1 MKMEDN
7 NLGFKISS
15 YLKSVLGKDLITS
28 DLVAIFEL
36 VKNSFDA
43 RASKVDIYF
52 HESEIIIADNGKG
65 MSYDDLV
72 NKWLFVAYSAKQD
85 GQEDIDYRDA
95 IQSARYAGSKGVGR
109 FSCDRLGS
117 FLTLETRSKFDEE
130 MTNKLFVDWNVFE
143 LDSKEEFK
151 NIPVTYHRLKDS
163 NLNEYCGHATGT
175 LLKITGLRSV
185 WPRSKLL
192 KLKSSLA
199 KLINPFGRSLSPFS
213 IVLHAPSELA
223 DDHKKYDEILNKD
236 PENELKAHRSIV
248 NGQVNNF
255 IFSDLEQKTTWLN
268 VTIDDENRR
277 IVSKLIDRG
286 QLIYKTSE
294 PCHHAELLRTDFS
307 CDLFYLNR
315 AAKHSFTRRMGVQPV
330 KFGSVFLFKN
340 GFRVFPIGEEGNDEF
355 QIDRRKQQGYARY
368 LGTRDLLGRID
379 VSGSEEK
386 FREASSRDRGLVTTD
401 AYVEL
406 VDFFNKKCLQ
416 QLEMYVVGVSW
427 RLKFDTD
434 ISDASFLE
442 GDEARAKVIDVISK
456 LVNVSDLKIEE
467 YSPDILR
474 IISNKVSGFGNT
486 IENLSKVAEK
496 VGDIELVNQAKEAAM
511 LYSEMQKAEAEA
523 IAFAE
528 RERQARLR
536 VEREATQTDIA
547 LRTAKDEIKKTREK
561 LEKTTKRN
569 LFLTSIQSRG
579 DRDKLENLHH
589 QILIYA
595 SNALHQIEAFLM
607 QLKEPSFTPSREVV
621 SNKFENLLLLT
632 QQIVAASKFATSAD
646 FLMQSSE
653 INESLSDY
661 IEQYI
666 NRVCQPLH
674 LNKINFYVNN
684 ECESFELTFKPIE
697 ISIIIDNLISNAEKA
712 GANIIRVDMT
722 RSGNVMTINFSDDGL
737 GIPKEI
743 DEWTDIFEK
752 GITTTT
758 GSGLG
763 LYHVRQ
769 LLERMQGSINVLNST
784 IDGTTFEIKVYK

>member
-1 MKMEDN
+1 MEDEN
-7 NLGFKISS
+7 KLGFKISS

-52 HESEIIIADNGKG
+52 HDDAIIIADNGKG

-85 GQEDIDYRDA
+85 GQEDIDYRDEL
-95 IQSARYAGSKGVGR
+95 QSSRYAGSKGVGR

-117 FLTLETRSKFDEE
+117 FLTLETRSKFDGE
-130 MTNKLFVDWNVFE
+130 MTNQLLVDWNVFE

-151 NIPVTYHRLKDS
+151 NIPVTYSRKTES
-163 NLNEYCGHATGT
+163 NLSEYCGDTTGT
-175 LLKITGLRSV
+175 FLKITALRSV
-185 WPRSKLL
+185 WSRAKLL
-192 KLKSSLA
+192 KLKASLA
-199 KLINPFGRSLSPFS
+199 KLINPFGKSSSPFA
-213 IVLHAPSELA
+213 IILHVPSELEE
-223 DDHKKYDEILNKD
+223 DQKKYDEILNRD
-236 PENELKAHRSIV
+236 PENELKADRAVV
-248 NGQVNNF
+248 NGQINNF

-268 VTIDDENRR
+268 ITIDDENKRV
-277 IVSKLIDRG
+277 VSKLIDRG

-294 PCHHAELLRTDFS
+294 PCHHPELLKTDFS

-315 AAKHSFTRRMGVQPV
+315 AAKHSFTRKMGVQPV

-379 VSGSEEK
+379 VSGSEDK
-386 FREASSRDRGLVTTD
+386 FREASSRDRGLVATD

-416 QLEMYVVGVSW
+416 QLELYVVGVSW

-442 GDEARAKVIDVISK
+442 GDEARAKVIDVISR

-467 YSPDILR
+467 YSPDILK
-474 IISNKVSGFGNT
+474 IISNKVSGFGTT

-496 VGDIELVNQAKEAAM
+496 VGDLELVNKAKEAAV
-511 LYSEMQKAEAEA
+511 LYAEMQKAEAEA

-528 RERQARLR
+528 RERQARLLAEEE
-536 VEREATQTDIA
+536 VTLTDIA
-547 LRTAKDEIKKTREK
+547 LRTAKDEIKKTKEK
-561 LEKTTKRN
+561 LEKTAKRN
-569 LFLTSIQSRG
+569 LFLTSLQSRG

-595 SNALHQIEAFLM
+595 SNALNQIEAFLM
-607 QLKEPSFTPSREVV
+607 QLKEPSFNPSRDTV

-632 QQIVAASKFATSAD
+632 QQIIAASKFATSAD

-653 INESLSDY
+653 IEENLSDY

-674 LNKINFYVNN
+674 SNKILFSVNN
-684 ECESFELTFKPIE
+684 ECEGFELTFKPIE
-697 ISIIIDNLISNAEKA
+697 ISIIVDNLISNAEKA
-712 GANIIRVDMT
+712 GANVIRVDIS
-722 RSGNVMTINFSDDGL
+722 RSGNVMTIKFSDDGL

-743 DEWTDIFEK
+743 DDWAEVFEK

-769 LLERMQGSINVLNST
+769 LLERMQGSISVFDSSL
-784 IDGTTFEIKVYK
+784 DGTTFEIKVYK